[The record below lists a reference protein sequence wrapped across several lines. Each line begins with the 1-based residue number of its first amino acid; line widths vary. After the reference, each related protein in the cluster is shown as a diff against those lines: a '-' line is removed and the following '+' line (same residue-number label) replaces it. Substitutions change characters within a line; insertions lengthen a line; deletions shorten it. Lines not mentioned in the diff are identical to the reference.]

1 MQTWCA
7 QPNFPVLAQYM
18 QISKIGPL
26 HCAAVMHR
34 CAAACAGAPTSAL
47 TATTAAN
54 NSEVFDKVLIMISPS
69 RFARRI
75 VASDLRKLGA
85 GNRLGC
91 SVPRS
96 KVTSQSSFKR
106 TVAKFHMESARTALP
121 EKLGGA
127 PVQFAAVVSGWRAA
141 WAARAVSASVA
152 RRVCSSSPPG
162 WMMPADIRSC
172 IAASTVMSRS
182 ITSRRGT

>member
-7 QPNFPVLAQYM
+7 QPYLSVLAQNM
-18 QISKIGPL
+18 QMKGSGPL

-34 CAAACAGAPTSAL
+34 CAAACAGAAAPTSAL

-54 NSEVFDKVLIMISPS
+54 NSEVFAEILIMISPF

-75 VASDLRKLGA
+75 VASGLRKLGA
-85 GNRLGC
+85 RNRQGC

-106 TVAKFHMESARTALP
+106 TVVKIRIESARKALP
-121 EKLGGA
+121 EKL
-127 PVQFAAVVSGWRAA
+127 VR
-141 WAARAVSASVA
+141 
-152 RRVCSSSPPG
+152 
-162 WMMPADIRSC
+162 
-172 IAASTVMSRS
+172 
-182 ITSRRGT
+182 

>member
-7 QPNFPVLAQYM
+7 QPYLSVLAQNM
-18 QISKIGPL
+18 QMKGSGPL

-34 CAAACAGAPTSAL
+34 CAAACAGAAAPTSAL

-54 NSEVFDKVLIMISPS
+54 NSEVFAKILIMISPF

-75 VASDLRKLGA
+75 VASGLRKLGA
-85 GNRLGC
+85 RNRQGC

-106 TVAKFHMESARTALP
+106 TVVKIRIESARKALP
-121 EKLGGA
+121 EK
-127 PVQFAAVVSGWRAA
+127 R
-141 WAARAVSASVA
+141 
-152 RRVCSSSPPG
+152 
-162 WMMPADIRSC
+162 
-172 IAASTVMSRS
+172 
-182 ITSRRGT
+182 

>member
-1 MQTWCA
+1 MQ
-7 QPNFPVLAQYM
+7 M
-18 QISKIGPL
+18 KGSGPL

-54 NSEVFDKVLIMISPS
+54 NSEVFDKVLIMVSPS
-69 RFARRI
+69 DLHGEF
-75 VASDLRKLGA
+75 VASGLRKLGA

-106 TVAKFHMESARTALP
+106 AVAKIHMESARKPLP
-121 EKLGGA
+121 EKL
-127 PVQFAAVVSGWRAA
+127 VR
-141 WAARAVSASVA
+141 
-152 RRVCSSSPPG
+152 
-162 WMMPADIRSC
+162 
-172 IAASTVMSRS
+172 
-182 ITSRRGT
+182 

>member
-69 RFARRI
+69 
-75 VASDLRKLGA
+75 DLHGELLLPICG
-85 GNRLGC
+85 
-91 SVPRS
+91 
-96 KVTSQSSFKR
+96 SS
-106 TVAKFHMESARTALP
+106 
-121 EKLGGA
+121 A
-127 PVQFAAVVSGWRAA
+127 PA
-141 WAARAVSASVA
+141 
-152 RRVCSSSPPG
+152 
-162 WMMPADIRSC
+162 
-172 IAASTVMSRS
+172 IA
-182 ITSRRGT
+182 